1 MPGVMDIKR
10 KIKSVKNTQK
20 ITKAMKMVSAAR
32 MRKAEESMTNARAYA
47 NKIYELVGSM
57 ADRVEADSHPFL
69 TARKEVKNICLAII
83 TSDKGLCGAFNS
95 NVVKKTLAFARENQ
109 GANIKLVCI
118 GKKGFDFLGKKHFEV
133 LSKYVS
139 FGGKITYDEANEIGD
154 RLVEFYM
161 NEDADEV
168 HIIHNEFKST
178 AFQVAKVTKVLPLSL
193 EKKEAAADETDYIYE
208 PQAEALLKEIMPRYI
223 NFTVFFSI
231 LESIAGEHGSRM
243 VAMDNAARN
252 AGEVISK
259 LTLTFNKARQ
269 GAITKEILDIVNGA
283 EALNG

>member
-47 NKIYELVGSM
+47 NKIYELVGDM
-57 ADRVEADSHPFL
+57 AGRVEADSHPFL
-69 TARKEVKNICLAII
+69 TARKEVKNVCLAII

-109 GANIKLVCI
+109 DKNIKLVCI

-139 FGGKITYDEANEIGD
+139 FGGKVTYDEANEIGD
-154 RLVEFYM
+154 KLTEFYLS
-161 NEDADEV
+161 EDVDEIYIV
-168 HIIHNEFKST
+168 HNEFKST

-193 EKKEAAADETDYIYE
+193 GKKEDAADDTDYIYE
-208 PQAEALLKEIMPRYI
+208 PKAEALLKEIMPRYI
-223 NFTVFFSI
+223 QFTVFFSI

-252 AGEVISK
+252 AGEVINK